1 MSELHIACQKWG
13 LCVASWWPKLL
24 FMNCSK
30 SWNILKVTNVE
41 KSMWVCF
48 GWWFGRWV
56 MRIRDW
62 YVLPVYTRFFKD
74 FKSNS
79 QFLLSSLELLEVNS
93 FLCHGVWGKL
103 PLQPM
108 HTLWGIICSK
118 PNLNKVRLEYL
129 FQCFHYQCPKL
140 GINRASCWAFAV
152 RLSSTLIFTSCWSTV
167 S

>member
-1 MSELHIACQKWG
+1 
-13 LCVASWWPKLL
+13 
-24 FMNCSK
+24 
-30 SWNILKVTNVE
+30 
-41 KSMWVCF
+41 
-48 GWWFGRWV
+48 

-108 HTLWGIICSK
+108 HTLWGTIAVSLIWIKLDLNTYFSVSIISAQ
-118 PNLNKVRLEYL
+118 NYV
-129 FQCFHYQCPKL
+129 
-140 GINRASCWAFAV
+140 
-152 RLSSTLIFTSCWSTV
+152 LI
-167 S
+167 